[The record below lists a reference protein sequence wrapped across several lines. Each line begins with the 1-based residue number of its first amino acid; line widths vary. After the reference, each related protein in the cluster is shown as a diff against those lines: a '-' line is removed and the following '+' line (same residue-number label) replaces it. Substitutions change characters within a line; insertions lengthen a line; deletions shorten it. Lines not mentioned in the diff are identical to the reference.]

1 MRPFPSHLLGLRRS
15 AWLPVVEAL
24 PGLPT
29 ASKFGGIPYLRD
41 GESWPTC
48 QHCGEPM
55 PLFLQLNLAELPAA
69 LRGEFGDGL
78 LQLFYCTNGDASCE
92 SECDTFFPFTEGKFA
107 RVILP
112 DADAPPSAIP
122 DTIALFPE
130 QRIIGWE
137 EIEDY
142 PDSEEALEQG
152 IEYTDCEW
160 EQLVEADFPHSGDKL
175 SGWPHWIQGIEYP
188 RCRLCQ
194 TPMQLVFQL
203 DSNDHLSFMFG
214 DMGCGHL
221 TQCPEHKTEV
231 TFAWACS

>member
-1 MRPFPSHLLGLRRS
+1 MKPFLSHILGLRRS
-15 AWLPVVEAL
+15 AWLPVVEAT

-29 ASKFGGIPYLRD
+29 ASKFGGIPYLRG
-41 GESWPTC
+41 GEPWLTC

-55 PLFLQLNLAELPAA
+55 PLLLQLNLAELPEA

-78 LQLFYCTNGDASCE
+78 LQLFYCANGETSCE
-92 SECDTFFPFTEGKFA
+92 SECDTFFPFTEGKFV

-112 DADAPPSAIP
+112 DVDTPPTIP
-122 DTIALFPE
+122 EHVTHFPE

-137 EIEDY
+137 EADDY
-142 PDSEEALEQG
+142 PDSQEALEQG
-152 IEYTDCEW
+152 IEYTEREW
-160 EQLVEADFPHSGDKL
+160 EQLIEADFPRSGDKL
-175 SGWPHWIQGIEYP
+175 SGWPHWMQGIEYP
-188 RCRLCQ
+188 RCRICQ
-194 TPMQLVFQL
+194 TPMRFVFQI
-203 DSNDHLSFMFG
+203 DSNDHLPFMFG

>member
-1 MRPFPSHLLGLRRS
+1 MKPFPSHILGLRRS
-15 AWLPVVEAL
+15 AWLPVVEAK

-29 ASKFGGIPYLRD
+29 ASKFGGIPYLRA

-55 PLFLQLNLAELPAA
+55 PLFLQLNLTELPEA

-78 LQLFYCTNGDASCE
+78 LQLFYCTNGGASCE
-92 SECDTFFPFTEGKFA
+92 SECDTFFPFTEGKFV
-107 RVILP
+107 RVVLP
-112 DADAPPSAIP
+112 AADAPPPAIP
-122 DTIALFPE
+122 DAIALFPE

-137 EIEDY
+137 EVEDY
-142 PDSEEALEQG
+142 PDSQEALEQG
-152 IEYTDCEW
+152 IEYTDREW
-160 EQLVEADFPHSGDKL
+160 EQLIEADFPHSGDKL

-188 RCRLCQ
+188 RCRICQ